1 MLPSMALW
9 IQKTNFV
16 VLSLYHFRSP
26 LLTISRLI
34 FLLSYL
40 DGSVRQVLKFLRL
53 YKTYFHKKS
62 FIIEARFSDTDI
74 CRSQRLI
81 TLTTTFRR

>member
-53 YKTYFHKKS
+53 YRIYFHKKAS
-62 FIIEARFSDTDI
+62 LSKLGFPIRISVGLSI
-74 CRSQRLI
+74 
-81 TLTTTFRR
+81 